1 MEQLTSYSL
10 KDYTLRTEHQDGKKY
25 LVAPVVM
32 MVEGVHNGSRGPLFH
47 PISELG
53 KDPQTWEGMPVTVH
67 HPQEGGKFVS
77 ANDNHAVGKVSAPK
91 VEDRKLKAEAW
102 LDEQKLIAASPQAYQ
117 HIIEGRPIEVSIG
130 VFTEEVEM
138 AGVWNDEQYSA
149 IARNH
154 RPDHL
159 ALLPGDV
166 GACSWQDGCG
176 IRVNVEKSREEV
188 MNQKNEKVMSDN
200 KSPCFMKKVE
210 KLIANE
216 QTQFTTDDRDW
227 LMEQDEAV
235 LNKLEPIEVQPN
247 VNKEQAIE
255 ALKESLST
263 AEDYL
268 NLMPQEMKSQMQSG
282 LKLYND
288 HREQLIANI
297 KKNTDAWEDGEL
309 EAQDTAMLEKI
320 SKTTK
325 KADYS
330 AMSAN
335 NSKPEVEPLF
345 PAGINVK

>member
-10 KDYTLRTEHQDGKKY
+10 KDYALRTEEQDGKKY

-47 PISELG
+47 PIAELG
-53 KDPQTWEGMPVTVH
+53 KDPETWEGMPVTID
-67 HPQEGGKFVS
+67 HPQEGDRFIS

-91 VEDRKLKAEAW
+91 VEDKKLKAEVW

-117 HIIEGRPIEVSIG
+117 HIIEGRPLEVSIG
-130 VFTEEVEM
+130 VFTQEVEM

-159 ALLPGDV
+159 ALLPGDT

-176 IRVNVEKSREEV
+176 IRVNSNLNKGG
-188 MNQKNEKVMSDN
+188 QTMSDN

-216 QTQFTTDDRDW
+216 QTHFTTDDRDW

-235 LNKLEPIEVQPN
+235 LGKLEPIEVQKEPD
-247 VNKEQAIE
+247 VNREQAIE
-255 ALKESLST
+255 ALKESLT
-263 AEDYL
+263 KPEDYL
-268 NLMPQEMKSQMQSG
+268 NLMPEDMQSKMEAG
-282 LKLYND
+282 LKLYNE

-297 KKNTDAWEDGEL
+297 KKSTDAWEDSEL

-345 PAGINVK
+345 PAGINVE